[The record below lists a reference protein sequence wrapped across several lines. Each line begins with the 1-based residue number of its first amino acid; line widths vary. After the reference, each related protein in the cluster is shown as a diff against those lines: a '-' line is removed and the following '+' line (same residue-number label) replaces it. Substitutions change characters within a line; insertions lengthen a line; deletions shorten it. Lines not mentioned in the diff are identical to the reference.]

1 MFLNRDAKTLLD
13 YFSKYL
19 RFNANKTQII
29 LLLNIQLMKLQSI
42 NLQYHKPN

>member
-1 MFLNRDAKTLLD
+1 MFLNTDAKIPPD

-29 LLLNIQLMKLQSI
+29 IILNIQLMELQSI
-42 NLQYHKPN
+42 NLQSHKPY